1 MSTRTKR
8 ETMIADMKADRFA
21 SNYEI
26 QFLCDS
32 EEFSAIF
39 RNHKR
44 ATQRAI
50 NKSLGAYVK
59 ERGDISLEERHAD
72 YEEIKKERGYQ

>member
-1 MSTRTKR
+1 MNTRTKR
-8 ETMIADMKADRFA
+8 DTMIADMKANRVA

-32 EEFSAIF
+32 EELREIF
-39 RNHKR
+39 KGHKNS
-44 ATQRAI
+44 TQRAI

-59 ERGDISLEERHAD
+59 ERGNISSEERHAD

>member
-1 MSTRTKR
+1 MNTRTKR
-8 ETMIADMKADRFA
+8 DTMIADMKAYRVA

-26 QFLCDS
+26 QNMFNS
-32 EEFSAIF
+32 EDLRGIF
-39 RNHKR
+39 ERHTTATRN
-44 ATQRAI
+44 AMTQ
-50 NKSLGAYVK
+50 SLGAYVK